1 MVLRHKFIASILVVS
16 IIGAIFL
23 LVFRKNFFDQTQTSF
38 DTVQETAKNTITGSQ
53 EKVSFEFEK
62 EQTVLEEKEQNETQ
76 TQNTTSSPP
85 LFNIFGKASIAPDAL
100 LDGKGKN
107 IDSPEFFETDDYR
120 ESLLLVSGK
129 GNNVVEVWK
138 YPFKGNEQSPLQRSS
153 SLNGLAIDQK
163 RDWLIIGDS
172 EEKEAAIYTLPGLKH
187 VKNIGQG
194 ILGSGETN
202 GDVLTQTNGGDIIYM
217 TESHRVRGFDPESGK
232 EVVSFSP
239 LVESIEEVLVDDYYT
254 IVYVPDENGGKSKIY
269 PGGAVTAYTS
279 DGKPFLKNGTNIL
292 AQGVFSGDGEG
303 AALYKCLDEKKQ
315 DTGHG
320 FLIFVDQGGSREN
333 GLEFFNR
340 ETWKHLGALSLSG
353 VSQTDGIASTQL
365 AFPEYPRGILA
376 AHNNDKDVAL
386 VGWDRILTATKL
398 TCD

>member
-1 MVLRHKFIASILVVS
+1 MVLRHKFIASILVVLAF
-16 IIGAIFL
+16 GAIFFF
-23 LVFRKNFFDQTQTSF
+23 VFRKNFFDQTPISF
-38 DTVQETAKNTITGSQ
+38 DTAQETAKDTITGSQ
-53 EKVSFEFEK
+53 EKVLLEFEEEK
-62 EQTVLEEKEQNETQ
+62 TAPEEKEQNETQ
-76 TQNTTSSPP
+76 TENTTSSPP
-85 LFNIFGKASIAPDAL
+85 LFNIFGKASVMPDAF

-153 SLNGLAIDQK
+153 SPNGLAIDQK

-172 EEKEAAIYTLPGLKH
+172 EEKEAAIYALPKLKH

-202 GDVLTQTNGGDIIYM
+202 GDILTQTNGSDIIYI
-217 TESHRVRGFDPESGK
+217 TESHQVRGFDPESGK

-239 LVESIEEVLVDDYYT
+239 RVESIEEVLVDDYHA
-254 IVYVPDENGGKSKIY
+254 IVYVPEENGGKSKLY
-269 PGGAVTAYTS
+269 PGGAVTAYTTE
-279 DGKPFLKNGTNIL
+279 GKPFLKNGTHIL

-303 AALYKCLDEKKQ
+303 AALYKCLDEKKR
-315 DTGHG
+315 DTGRG
-320 FLIFVDQGGSREN
+320 FLIFVDQSGSREN

-340 ETWKHLGALSLSG
+340 ETWKHLGTLSLSG

-365 AFPEYPRGILA
+365 AFPEYPQGILA
-376 AHNNDKDVAL
+376 VHNNDQDVAM
-386 VGWDRILTATKL
+386 VSWENILTATKL
-398 TCD
+398 TCN